1 MTHDSVV
8 VSTIG
13 AVLRR
18 RGIGVSELQ
27 RRLAGRGIHVS
38 RGALDRLASDRPLRL
53 VNFDLLLPIL
63 EELGIT
69 LGDPFRTLPRQE
81 LDRQRAAT
89 SEAQQATQ
97 MLTSSKPGATV
108 AALLDGAD
116 RADDELSRRAEELL
130 RRQHPEAFD
139 ARGRLRKRALARAL
153 ASRFGGTRLTG
164 EQIDQ
169 VIAAGRAATAR
180 RRGAG

>member
-1 MTHDSVV
+1 SGGGAVTRDSVV

-38 RGALDRLASDRPLRL
+38 RGALDRLASDRPLRS

-81 LDRQRAAT
+81 LDRHRAAT
-89 SEAQQATQ
+89 SQAQQATRT
-97 MLTSSKPGATV
+97 LASGTPV
-108 AALLDGAD
+108 AA
-116 RADDELSRRAEELL
+116 
-130 RRQHPEAFD
+130 
-139 ARGRLRKRALARAL
+139 
-153 ASRFGGTRLTG
+153 
-164 EQIDQ
+164 
-169 VIAAGRAATAR
+169 V
-180 RRGAG
+180 